1 MTKKLASKIMRFGA
15 LALMAP
21 VLIAGVV
28 AFDYLKPTA
37 AASNPITAIALEPAA
52 TAADRVVFEIDQT
65 ASEARYVIDEV
76 LNGQPLTVVG
86 ATDQVA
92 GQIALDLSDLDAAQ
106 LGPIQ
111 INARTFATDSTQ
123 RDRAVQNRILLTDQY
138 EYITFTPTGLTG
150 VPATLAVGVPATFQV
165 DGDLT
170 IKDVT
175 RAVTFDVTLTPLA
188 ADRLA
193 GSATATIAFADWGIS
208 VPNVPLV
215 TGLADD
221 VTLEFAF
228 EAAAV

>member
-150 VPATLAVGVPATFQV
+150 VPATLAVGVPA
-165 DGDLT
+165 
-170 IKDVT
+170 
-175 RAVTFDVTLTPLA
+175 
-188 ADRLA
+188 
-193 GSATATIAFADWGIS
+193 
-208 VPNVPLV
+208 
-215 TGLADD
+215 
-221 VTLEFAF
+221 
-228 EAAAV
+228 